1 MEKCTNNIVSRVEIE
16 EKQTVNV
23 SMPIKGT
30 PTISVQGREVK
41 RTSLSVVGEVPDF
54 NNCSGL
60 AVYGPDYSG
69 EANSS
74 VSVIRNAGTP
84 FVTTI
89 ITCLG
94 D

>member
-1 MEKCTNNIVSRVEIE
+1 MDKCTKPIVARVEVE

-23 SMPIKGT
+23 AMPIKGS
-30 PTISVQGREVK
+30 PVISVQGKEVK
-41 RTSLSVVGEVPDF
+41 RTSISVVGEIPGMD
-54 NNCSGL
+54 NCSGL
-60 AVYGPDYSG
+60 SVYGPDYSG

-84 FVTTI
+84 YVTTI

-94 D
+94 N

>member
-1 MEKCTNNIVSRVEIE
+1 MEKCTKNIISRVEIE

-23 SMPIKGT
+23 SMPIKGS
-30 PTISVQGREVK
+30 PIISVQGAEVK
-41 RTSLSVVGEVPDF
+41 RTSISVVGEVPDF

-89 ITCLG
+89 ITCIG
-94 D
+94 N

>member
-23 SMPIKGT
+23 SMPIKGA

-94 D
+94 N

>member
-1 MEKCTNNIVSRVEIE
+1 MKKCTKSIVSRVEVE

-23 SMPIKGT
+23 SMPIKGS
-30 PTISVQGREVK
+30 PTISVQGKEVK
-41 RTSLSVVGEVPDF
+41 RTSISLIGEVPDF

-60 AVYGPDYSG
+60 AVYGPEYSG

-74 VSVIRNAGTP
+74 ISVMRNAGTP
-84 FVTTI
+84 YVTTI